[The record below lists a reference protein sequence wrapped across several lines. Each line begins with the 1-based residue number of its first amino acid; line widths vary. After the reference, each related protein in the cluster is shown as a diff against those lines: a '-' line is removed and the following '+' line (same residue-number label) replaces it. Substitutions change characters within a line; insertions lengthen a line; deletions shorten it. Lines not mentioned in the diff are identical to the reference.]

1 MGLYETLVLAYDEL
15 FPPAP
20 AARGFFGPP
29 PGASDSR
36 ALALDLGCA
45 TGAHAAMLAELG
57 WSALG
62 VDPSEAMVRAAKER
76 YAGKAGL
83 SFATGTMLDVNEL
96 APPGATSLIL
106 CVGNTL
112 PHLGRSE
119 LGDFF
124 ARSAAALGPGGRLVV
139 QLLNYAK
146 LLAERPGSL
155 PEIRSGSWLF
165 RRSYRYRDDG
175 SVVFAT
181 ELSNADGGGGPERGE
196 TTLTPFTAD
205 EVQEAA
211 AAPGLSAAGVYASW
225 TREPFDPAA
234 SAVALIDLRR
244 A

>member
-1 MGLYETLVLAYDEL
+1 MGLYETLALAYDEL

-29 PGASDSR
+29 PGPSGPR

-62 VDPSEAMVRAAKER
+62 VDPSEAMVRAAEER
-76 YAGKAGL
+76 YAGEAGAR
-83 SFATGTMLDVNEL
+83 FATGTMLDVNRL
-96 APPGATSLIL
+96 SPPGAASLIL

-112 PHLGRSE
+112 PHLRRAE
-119 LGDFF
+119 LGEFF
-124 ARSAAALGPGGRLVV
+124 ARSAAALAPGGRLAV

-155 PEIRSGSWLF
+155 PEIRAGSWLF

-181 ELSNADGGGGPERGE
+181 ELSNADGGGGVERGE

-205 EVQEAA
+205 EATRAA
-211 AAPGLSAAGVYASW
+211 AAAGFTAAGVYASW
-225 TREPFDPAA
+225 KREPFSPAA
-234 SAVALIDLRR
+234 SAIALIDLRR
-244 A
+244 V

>member
-20 AARGFFGPP
+20 AARAFLGPP
-29 PGASDSR
+29 PGASGSR
-36 ALALDLGCA
+36 ATALDLGCA

-62 VDPSEAMVRAAKER
+62 VDPSEAMIRAAEER
-76 YAGKAGL
+76 YAGNADVR
-83 SFATGTMLDVNEL
+83 FAKGTMLDVNGL
-96 APPGATSLIL
+96 APPGAASLIL

-112 PHLGRSE
+112 PHLGRAE
-119 LGDFF
+119 LGEFF
-124 ARSAAALGPGGRLVV
+124 ALSAAALRPGGRLVV

-155 PEIRSGSWLF
+155 PEIRAGSWLF

-175 SVVFAT
+175 SVIFAT
-181 ELSNADGGGGPERGE
+181 ELSNADRGGGVERGE
-196 TTLTPFTAD
+196 TALTPFTAD
-205 EVQEAA
+205 EVLEAA
-211 AAPGLSAAGVYASW
+211 AAAGLTATGVYASW
-225 TREPFDPAA
+225 TREAFDPTA